1 MLSYEGGKDMKK
13 LILILQFSFCVFHF
27 SFAQQTI
34 YIDASNTSGIE
45 NGTQANP
52 FNTIVEGLQLSQ
64 NGDSVS
70 IFSGNY
76 PEDTLLVEKCVS
88 IAGATAA
95 STLVQ
100 GIFIL
105 SSKLDTLPVL
115 IRNLWCKNVMHNDSG
130 YSVTPLIIEDCGLQV
145 LNDYTPS
152 VGETGRIRVKNCMVT
167 DSIHIAS
174 ASCGA
179 KREVINCETDG
190 GLWVSSTSSHGIIR
204 LEGNLVTGS
213 LSVITTAKSDTI
225 FIQNNTVTDSLIV
238 LSTASYPDLIS
249 GNTIGSGVR
258 LKAVAH
264 SGFLF
269 MENQVRNGSLSA
281 RYTALSE
288 SIIGNNNFIN
298 GGINFKATSGDIV
311 IRENEIH
318 TDGSAAAIRF
328 KTTAGGYIENNTI
341 TLPYFEP
348 SGLPFEEDTVSVCA
362 IHVRST
368 SFAGMKG
375 NRISGGA
382 YGVYLSAIA
391 SHGFNENEIE
401 GAHYGVYLQSVS
413 GYLDSNRVENC
424 VADGMILNYQAE
436 YGDTNSI
443 RLNYNI
449 VRNNGGH
456 GIRTRGNCPM
466 GKLDEPGTGFNII
479 KDNGGYDLYIETL
492 SSFVDTIW
500 AQNNQWSHST
510 EEEVGQ
516 WDIYDAS
523 DDPARAF
530 AMYKPLL
537 SFGVSNST
545 LPEIGLSP
553 NPTRG
558 VVSLQLA
565 VGNRESAVI
574 EIADIFGKVLE
585 IRIMECSYTGTQNL
599 DISHLPAGIY
609 FIRIT
614 VENQTIVKKII
625 KL

>member
-1 MLSYEGGKDMKK
+1 MKK

-64 NGDSVS
+64 NGDSVT
-70 IFSGNY
+70 IFSGIY

-88 IAGATAA
+88 IAGATAT

-190 GLWVSSTSSHGIIR
+190 GLWVSSTSSHGLIR
-204 LEGNLVTGS
+204 LEGNLVAGS

-238 LSTASYPDLIS
+238 LSIASDPDVIS
-249 GNTIGSGVR
+249 DNTIANGVR
-258 LKAVAH
+258 LEAVSH
-264 SGFLF
+264 SGLRFT
-269 MENQVRNGSLSA
+269 ENQVLNGSLSA
-281 RYTALSE
+281 NYKALSE
-288 SIIGNNNFIN
+288 STIGNNNFIN
-298 GGINFKATSGDIV
+298 GGINFKATAGDIV

-368 SFAGMKG
+368 SFGGMKG
-375 NRISGGA
+375 NRISGGT

-401 GAHYGVYLQSVS
+401 GAHYGLYLQSVS

-424 VADGMILNYQAE
+424 VADGMVLNYQAE

-537 SFGVSNST
+537 SFGVSDDT
-545 LPEIGLSP
+545 LAEIGLSP

-565 VGNRESAVI
+565 VGNRQSAVI
-574 EIADIFGKVLE
+574 EIADIFGKILE
-585 IRIMECSYTGTQNL
+585 YSTLKYSYTETQNL
-599 DISHLPAGIY
+599 DITHLPAGIY
-609 FIRIT
+609 FVR
-614 VENQTIVKKII
+614 VSFDNQMIVKKVI

>member
-1 MLSYEGGKDMKK
+1 MKK
-13 LILILQFSFCVFHF
+13 LILIFHF
-27 SFAQQTI
+27 SFFIFHFSFGQQTI
-34 YIDASNTSGIE
+34 FVDASNTSGIE

-64 NGDSVS
+64 NGDSIT

-76 PEDTLLVEKCVS
+76 PEDTLLVNKCVS
-88 IAGATAA
+88 IAGVTAA

-115 IRNLWCKNVMHNDSG
+115 IRNLWCQNVMHNDSG
-130 YSVTPLIIEDCGLQV
+130 YSVTPLIIEDCGMQV

-152 VGETGRIRVKNCMVT
+152 VGETGRIRLKNCLVT

-190 GLWVSSTSSHGIIR
+190 GLWVSSTSSHGLIR
-204 LEGNLVTGS
+204 LEGNLVAGS

-225 FIQNNTVTDSLIV
+225 FIQSNTVSDSLIV
-238 LSTASYPDLIS
+238 LSTASDPDLIS
-249 GNTIGSGVR
+249 GNSIGNGVR

-269 MENQVRNGSLSA
+269 TENQVRNGSLSA

-288 SIIGNNNFIN
+288 SIIGNNNLIN
-298 GGINFKATSGDIV
+298 GGIDFQASSGDIV

-318 TDGSAAAIRF
+318 TDGPAAGIRF
-328 KTTAGGYIENNTI
+328 RTTAGGYFKDNTI
-341 TLPYFEP
+341 TLPHFEP
-348 SGLPFEEDTVSVCA
+348 SGLPFEDDTLSVCA
-362 IHVRST
+362 INVRST
-368 SFAGMKG
+368 SFGGMKG

-391 SHGFNENEIE
+391 AHDFKLNEIE
-401 GAHYGVYLQSVS
+401 DSHIGLYMKTVS
-413 GYLDSNRVENC
+413 AYVDSNRVENC
-424 VADGMILNYQAE
+424 VADGMVLNYQAE

-449 VRNNGGH
+449 IRNNGGH

-466 GKLDEPGTGFNII
+466 GRLDEPGTGFNVI
-479 KDNGGYDLYIETL
+479 KDNGGYDLYVETL

-510 EEEVGQ
+510 EDEVGL

-523 DDPARAF
+523 DDPTRAF
-530 AMYKPLL
+530 VMYKPLL
-537 SFGVSNST
+537 SFGVSDDM

-565 VGNRESAVI
+565 VGNRQSAVI
-574 EIADIFGKVLE
+574 EIADIFGKILE
-585 IRIMECSYTGTQNL
+585 YSTLKYSYPETQNL
-599 DISHLPAGIY
+599 DITHLPAGIY
-609 FIRIT
+609 FVR
-614 VENQTIVKKII
+614 VSFDNQMIVKKVI